1 MFLMISTKLE
11 RKLDRIGVYFTFLPL
26 NYLRNPPDS
35 VAYFTSGKECFQTL
49 NGKVP
54 LVRER

>member
-1 MFLMISTKLE
+1 MISTKLE
-11 RKLDRIGVYFTFLPL
+11 RELVGIGVYFTFLPL

-35 VAYFTSGKECFQTL
+35 VAHFTSGKECFQAL
-49 NGKVP
+49 NDKVP